1 VENFKLM
8 AGHKCEALTKRC
20 WLGFAKLFTFCSG
33 GKRSIQ
39 TELRALFIDRS
50 ITESQPRNQWPLKL
64 CVNLCILIKQESME
78 DS

>member
-1 VENFKLM
+1 VGEAVENFELM

-20 WLGFAKLFTFCSG
+20 WFGFAKLFTFCSG

-50 ITESQPRNQWPLKL
+50 IAESLPPKPVAPEVMCELMY
-64 CVNLCILIKQESME
+64 S
-78 DS
+78 D